1 MWAPSFQFLTGGGN
15 LSSSPTQP
23 STGLGCEV
31 CPGVLLA
38 LREISAMT
46 VLLDTARREPER
58 RYLGLKVGLFFF
70 LFHKQESC
78 LRRFESVDS
87 LVGFALSRALIK
99 PFLGKHQKSAS
110 RFYSFF
116 LAPAEKERTIGS
128 PK

>member
-70 LFHKQESC
+70 CFTNKRVVLEGLK
-78 LRRFESVDS
+78 V
-87 LVGFALSRALIK
+87 LI
-99 PFLGKHQKSAS
+99 PWWVL
-110 RFYSFF
+110 
-116 LAPAEKERTIGS
+116 P
-128 PK
+128 

>member
-1 MWAPSFQFLTGGGN
+1 MGTSFQFLTGGGN

-23 STGLGCEV
+23 STSLGSEV
-31 CPGVLLA
+31 CPEVPLA

-58 RYLGLKVGLFFF
+58 RCLGLKVGPFF
-70 LFHKQESC
+70 LFHKQDSC
-78 LRRFESVDS
+78 LKRFESVDT
-87 LVGFALSRALIK
+87 LVGFALRRAPIK

-116 LAPAEKERTIGS
+116 LSPVEKERTI
-128 PK
+128 